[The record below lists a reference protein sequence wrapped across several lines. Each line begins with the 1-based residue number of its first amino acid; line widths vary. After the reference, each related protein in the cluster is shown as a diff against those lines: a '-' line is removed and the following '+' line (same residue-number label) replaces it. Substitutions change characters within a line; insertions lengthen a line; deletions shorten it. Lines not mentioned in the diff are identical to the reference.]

1 MVKIQDHF
9 VPADFMVLDMG
20 DKEEETPII
29 LERPFLNTTDVII
42 YIRSGQI
49 YFQFPDKRYAI
60 TLIVILIMSSPR
72 SNATIEGDVDLAIK
86 QTSL

>member
-1 MVKIQDHF
+1 
-9 VPADFMVLDMG
+9 MVLDMG